1 MFELRLPV
9 VKKDFADPI
18 TIINILYNNMLIK
31 NYGEEFSEMYDNY
44 KEAVKYFQII
54 FLYLQKHGFF
64 FQTLFNNLL
73 FDTFPLEKKFSSEPV
88 CLSVVSWSVL
98 TS

>member
-18 TIINILYNNMLIK
+18 TIINILYNNMMIK

-54 FLYLQKHGFF
+54 FLFLPKHGYFV
-64 FQTLFNNLL
+64 QTLFNNLL

-88 CLSVVSWSVL
+88 CPSVCRSLVGL
-98 TS
+98 Y

>member
-18 TIINILYNNMLIK
+18 TIINILYNNMMIK

-54 FLYLQKHGFF
+54 FLFLPKHGFF
-64 FQTLFNNLL
+64 FQTLFNIYYLILSHWKRNL
-73 FDTFPLEKKFSSEPV
+73 
-88 CLSVVSWSVL
+88 VVSPSVCRSL
-98 TS
+98 VGLF